1 MIRGAQG
8 QGGGFWS
15 QLMDRLG
22 SLGGVIGGGRPGF
35 PQGGPEQMVLA
46 NQYDPDP
53 LKGVRANPRDGDP
66 TSIPDWFTGLW
77 SPQYGNTMAGQTA
90 MGGGTGTGGPGWP
103 DPADFSGEGLDE
115 VQRRGL
121 PFGMGSIDP
130 RWAAILTGGAGAV
143 LQHAFPSRDQRLAQ
157 DKFDLEREKYES
169 GQSAWPGH
177 LASAMLG
184 MRPANADA
192 AVQPALPADLQD
204 LAGVN
209 RNRGRDRR
217 RDRNRRYGD
226 QFRAFEF

>member
-1 MIRGAQG
+1 
-8 QGGGFWS
+8 
-15 QLMDRLG
+15 MDRLG

-35 PQGGPEQMVLA
+35 PQGGPEQIVLA
-46 NQYDPDP
+46 NQYNPDP
-53 LKGVRANPRDGDP
+53 LAKFRDQFTPD
-66 TSIPDWFTGLW
+66 TMDAKSI
-77 SPQYGNTMAGQTA
+77 GQFGTQGPSV

-103 DPADFSGEGLDE
+103 DPDDFSGDGIDE
-115 VQRRGL
+115 VQRMGL

>member
-35 PQGGPEQMVLA
+35 PQGGPEQIVLA
-46 NQYDPDP
+46 NQYNPDP
-53 LKGVRANPRDGDP
+53 LAKFRDQFTPD
-66 TSIPDWFTGLW
+66 TMDAKSI
-77 SPQYGNTMAGQTA
+77 GQFGTQGPSV

-103 DPADFSGEGLDE
+103 DPDDFSGDGIDE
-115 VQRRGL
+115 VQRMGL